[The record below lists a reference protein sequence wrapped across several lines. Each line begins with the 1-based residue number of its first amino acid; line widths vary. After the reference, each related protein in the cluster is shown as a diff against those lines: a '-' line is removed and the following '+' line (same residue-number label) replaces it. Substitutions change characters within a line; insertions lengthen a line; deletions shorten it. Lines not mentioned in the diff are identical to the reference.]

1 MYLYTMLIKIKLA
14 NTLKNTTENSIDSVI
29 PAIIKDNN
37 IIVKISFLIIFLV
50 W

>member
-1 MYLYTMLIKIKLA
+1 MYLYIMLIKIKLA

-37 IIVKISFLIIFLV
+37 IILEISFFIIFLV
-50 W
+50 